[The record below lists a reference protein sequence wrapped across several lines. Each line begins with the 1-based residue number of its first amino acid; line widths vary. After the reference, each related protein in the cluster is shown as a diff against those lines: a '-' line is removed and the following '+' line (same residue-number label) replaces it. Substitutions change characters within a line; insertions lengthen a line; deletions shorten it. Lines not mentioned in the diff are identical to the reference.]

1 MEVTFRNR
9 KLQRTFNSDKALR
22 QAYGDSVARRIQT
35 RLAVLKNAANL
46 ARVPTNPPERRHAL
60 IGNRKGQY
68 AVNLDNRN
76 RMVFI
81 PNHDPVPLKEDGG
94 VDLESVTSI
103 TILEVVDYH

>member
-22 QAYGDSVARRIQT
+22 QAYGDSVARRIRT

-46 ARVPTNPPERRHAL
+46 ARVPAIPPERCHAL
-60 IGNRKGQY
+60 SQNRKGQY
-68 AVNLDNRN
+68 AVDLDKR
-76 RMVFI
+76 RRLIFV
-81 PNHDPVPLKEDGG
+81 PNYAPVPCKEDGG
-94 VDLESVTSI
+94 VDLESVTKI

>member
-1 MEVTFRNR
+1 MEATFRNR
-9 KLQRTFNSDKALR
+9 KLQWTFNSDKALR
-22 QAYGDSVARRIQT
+22 RAYGDSVARRIRT

-68 AVNLDNRN
+68 AVSLDKRN

-94 VDLESVTSI
+94 VDLESVTAI